1 MLRPGDN
8 QRVRVLSS
16 PGRWEQGDNPVFQ
29 LLFGSYGDSVE
40 LVNFTWWRAFKG
52 SYDVLHLHWPE
63 YLMRDSRRIKKTVK
77 QLLFAFLIFKTQ
89 VFNIP
94 TIWTVH
100 NDEPH
105 EAGGSL
111 ESALFERWG
120 KTVTHKVH
128 LSEWAASHDPFPSER
143 CTVIRHG
150 HYIPVLNQEHS
161 PKNRLHPLG
170 PRLLFFGFLRPYKGI
185 ENLIEAFG
193 SIRSERPGIGANPS
207 LRIVGKAISVE
218 YGLELG
224 KQAMSCT
231 TIELT
236 DTFLNNEE
244 LEKEIDETDL
254 VILPYSRMYN
264 SGAVLL
270 SLSVGR
276 PVLVPESPTM
286 KELQAEVGSNWV
298 RMYVPPLNS
307 AHLNREIKWLS
318 ERGLVQDPVLSGRG
332 WFEIGEAYTALFVKL
347 AQAGRRR

>member
-1 MLRPGDN
+1 MVRQSDN

-16 PGRWEQGDNPVFQ
+16 PGEWQQGDNPFLQ
-29 LLFGSYGDSVE
+29 MLFESYGDGVE
-40 LVNFTWWRAFKG
+40 LIHFTWWRAFKG

-63 YLMRDSRRIKKTVK
+63 FLMRGSGRIKNTVK
-77 QLLFAFLIFKTQ
+77 QLLFVLLILKTQ

-105 EAGGSL
+105 EAGGRL
-111 ESALFERWG
+111 GSALFERWG
-120 KTVTHKVH
+120 KTVTQKVH
-128 LSEWAASHDPFPSER
+128 LSDWAANHDTFPSDR

-150 HYIPVLNQEHS
+150 HYLPILNQEHS
-161 PKNRLHPLG
+161 IRIGPHPLG

-185 ENLIEAFG
+185 ENLIDAFG
-193 SIRSERPGIGANPS
+193 SIRSERPGSGANPS

-218 YGLELG
+218 YGLELSRR
-224 KQAMSCT
+224 ATSCS

-236 DTFLNNEE
+236 DTFLNHAE
-244 LEKEIDETDL
+244 LEKEIAETDL
-254 VILPYSRMYN
+254 VILPYSKMYN

-270 SLSVGR
+270 SLSVKR

-332 WFEIGEAYTALFVKL
+332 WSEIGESYTALFLKL
-347 AQAGRRR
+347 AREGRRR